1 MSTGHKGPL
10 SPQNI
15 SDFVDHRDDMALEL
29 STFRVLL
36 GNGWWANHGGFYR
49 DPVQDKFRQFDV
61 QGGLELRKNPNT
73 PLLPT
78 TGIRVAAECKNL
90 SPEAPIVVS
99 RMPRTETESYHCL
112 LKRITDRDNA
122 KAVKEVRVIRSTAV
136 HPKPYH
142 SGAPVGKSI
151 VQYQKNPAAKAPD
164 DPYAKWSQAL
174 SSCAT
179 QIIQAYMKAIVSP
192 EAPDLCF
199 IFPALI
205 VADATLW
212 VVDYD
217 KDGVRGGPQLADEAT
232 LFLGQF
238 YDVVVEGGKQKY
250 GVSHLH
256 IYTETGLTNA
266 VPTWNSLR
274 HSKEWERVY
283 KFGCD

>member
-1 MSTGHKGPL
+1 MSTGRKGPL

-73 PLLPT
+73 PFLPT

-99 RMPRTETESYHCL
+99 RMPRTENESYHCL

-136 HPKPYH
+136 DPKPYH
-142 SGAPVGKSI
+142 LALQSESQSSSI
-151 VQYQKNPAAKAPD
+151 RKIRRPKLQTILMRNGRRR
-164 DPYAKWSQAL
+164 
-174 SSCAT
+174 
-179 QIIQAYMKAIVSP
+179 
-192 EAPDLCF
+192 F
-199 IFPALI
+199 
-205 VADATLW
+205 
-212 VVDYD
+212 
-217 KDGVRGGPQLADEAT
+217 
-232 LFLGQF
+232 
-238 YDVVVEGGKQKY
+238 
-250 GVSHLH
+250 HH
-256 IYTETGLTNA
+256 
-266 VPTWNSLR
+266 VPPRSLK
-274 HSKEWERVY
+274 HT
-283 KFGCD
+283 